1 MITKFSKWILFISSY
16 IPLYIIFI
24 VSNGFDIYNV
34 YEKIKNLK
42 NYNLCMLM
50 DNVQVNAFLIITFT
64 GLIIISSIL
73 LKIIFWRSSF
83 SSNFEKISEIEI
95 NNNSINDYILVYILP
110 FISVQSNDFKQ
121 LTIFLLV
128 FITIGVISVK
138 NDLVYIN
145 PVLYLFKYNI
155 YIVKIKSNRSSS
167 ILITK
172 YTVLEL
178 KENGIYENEIINIRI
193 SKISS
198 NIYYL

>member
-24 VSNGFDIYNV
+24 VSNSFDIYNI
-34 YEKIKNLK
+34 YEQIRSLK
-42 NYNLCMLM
+42 NYSLGMLIGRIEV
-50 DNVQVNAFLIITFT
+50 NVFLIITFT
-64 GLIIISSIL
+64 VLITISLIF
-73 LKIIFWRSSF
+73 LKIILWRASSSSSF
-83 SSNFEKISEIEI
+83 ENIREIEI
-95 NNNSINDYILVYILP
+95 NNKSVNDYILVYILP

-145 PVLYLFKYNI
+145 PILYLFKYNV
-155 YIVKIKSNRSSS
+155 YIIKIDSNRSSS

-172 YTVLEL
+172 YAVLEL
-178 KENGIYENEIINIRI
+178 KENGIYENETINIRI

-198 NIYYL
+198 NIYYI

>member
-50 DNVQVNAFLIITFT
+50 DNVQVNTFLIITFT

-110 FISVQSNDFKQ
+110 FISIQSNDFKQ

-155 YIVKIKSNRSSS
+155 YIVKIESNRSSS